1 MFAVCH
7 NHFHA
12 AALLVLQ
19 RSNELLS
26 ELLEALP
33 EYPLTPAAA
42 CEELPNDDV
51 LYTVCMK
58 IKKQQQSVKVGAS
71 VFDMCRGAVLPHPL
85 LEARIILQ
93 CGREPAA
100 CVSMLPLLL
109 TAAGMC

>member
-1 MFAVCH
+1 M
-7 NHFHA
+7 
-12 AALLVLQ
+12 VLQ
-19 RSNELLS
+19 KNNGLLS
-26 ELLEALP
+26 KLLEALP

-42 CEELPNDDV
+42 ASEELPDDDV
-51 LYTVCMK
+51 LYTLCMK
-58 IKKQQQSVKVGAS
+58 IRKQQQSVKVGAS

-85 LEARIILQ
+85 LEAGIILQ